1 MRLAHWCRT
10 VAVLI
15 AILGAIDPS
24 IMLARSSRPIVS
36 LLDASSPTTPIETD
50 TSDPAAALAASE
62 LTALTE
68 RVARQLSRSADV
80 ERGLTAGAS
89 AVVVTGDRLPTFADS
104 VMEPSFVVLPAG
116 PAAEAVEIDEL
127 AGPTRAHVD
136 TRVPFIAVI
145 RVIGGRGGTLA
156 VTLSAGGATLDRAER
171 VVAEEDARFEVP
183 LTFVPTSIGTARIH
197 VVAAL
202 SRSGPA
208 PTRPAISAGA
218 DTLTRVDHRPWS
230 VFVFDRRPSW
240 MSTFVRRA
248 LEDDER
254 FAVTSRTVTSRG
266 VATDTPNAP
275 ADLHD
280 VAALSSFD
288 AIIVGAPDAMT
299 TDDVAGLDAF
309 MRRRGGAVIC
319 LWDVRP
325 TGPALAMMGV
335 DRWNADTRSTDS
347 AVTLPGG
354 AIRASDLAWP
364 ARLPARSGVIGP
376 LDETGPTTW
385 IGSPGSPAP
394 DRPAIVWSMPVGPG
408 QLVVSGALDS
418 WRYRGAPHATFDAAW
433 RELVASAAEGSP
445 APLDV
450 SVTPSVARPGRPIAI
465 EVRLRDGDAAVAA
478 GIATQTTMALRL
490 EGPNGGSS
498 AATIRV
504 WPGASP
510 DRFVATFT
518 APEGAGWYHLVASD
532 GPVAGDADLLVD
544 AGASSPRA
552 GERDAL
558 AAWATSRGGR
568 VIDATELGELD
579 SAIQRLTPAGST
591 REPYHPMRSA
601 WWIGP
606 MTLLLSIDWLRRRRH
621 GRS

>member
-1 MRLAHWCRT
+1 VTLARSCRT
-10 VAVLI
+10 VAVLV
-15 AILGAIDPS
+15 ALLGAIDPS
-24 IMLARSSRPIVS
+24 IMVARSNRPIVS
-36 LLDASSPTTPIETD
+36 LVDASSPTTRLDVSERTTLTD
-50 TSDPAAALAASE
+50 
-62 LTALTE
+62 
-68 RVARQLSRSADV
+68 RVARQLSRTADV
-80 ERGLTAGAS
+80 ARGLTAGAS
-89 AVVVTGDRLPTFADS
+89 AVVVTGDRLPLFADS
-104 VMEPSFVVLPAG
+104 VVEPSFVILPPG

-136 TRVPFIAVI
+136 TRVPFIAVT
-145 RVIGGRGGTLA
+145 RVMGGRGGRLV

-171 VVAEEDARFEVP
+171 VVAEDDARFEVP

-197 VVAAL
+197 VAAAL
-202 SRSGPA
+202 SRSGSAAASPA
-208 PTRPAISAGA
+208 VTAAA
-218 DTLTRVDHRPWS
+218 DTLTQVDRRPWS

-280 VAALSSFD
+280 VAALSRFD
-288 AIIVGAPDAMT
+288 AIVVGAPDAVT
-299 TDDVAGLDAF
+299 TDDVSGLDAF
-309 MRRRGGAVIC
+309 LRRRGGAVIC

-335 DRWNADTRSTDS
+335 DRWNADTRATDS

-364 ARLPARSGVIGP
+364 ARLPAQGSVIGP
-376 LDETGPTTW
+376 LDETGPTT
-385 IGSPGSPAP
+385 IGSPGSAAP
-394 DRPAIVWSMPVGPG
+394 DRPAIVWSAPVGSG

-433 RELVASAAEGSP
+433 RQLIASAAEGSP
-445 APLDV
+445 APIDV
-450 SVTPSVARPGRPIAI
+450 SVTPSVARPGQSIAI
-465 EVRLRDGDAAVAA
+465 EVRLRDADAAMAA
-478 GIATQTTMALRL
+478 GGATETTMALRL
-490 EGPNGGSS
+490 EGPNGASG

-504 WPGASP
+504 WPGLSP
-510 DRFVATFT
+510 GRFVATST
-518 APEGAGWYHLVASD
+518 APADAGWYRLVASD
-532 GPVAGDADLLVD
+532 GQVAGEMDLLID

-552 GERDAL
+552 SERDAL
-558 AAWATSRGGR
+558 EAWATSRGGR
-568 VIDATELGELD
+568 VVDATALGELD
-579 SAIQRLTPAGST
+579 SAIQRLAPVGST

-606 MTLLLSIDWLRRRRH
+606 VTLLLSIDWLRRRRR
-621 GRS
+621 GLS

>member
-1 MRLAHWCRT
+1 MTLARWCRT
-10 VAVLI
+10 VAVLV

-24 IMLARSSRPIVS
+24 IMVARSGRPIVS
-36 LLDASSPTTPIETD
+36 LLDAS
-50 TSDPAAALAASE
+50 DPAAALAASARTT
-62 LTALTE
+62 LAD
-68 RVARQLSRSADV
+68 RVARQLSRTADV

-104 VMEPSFVVLPAG
+104 VLEPSFVILPSG
-116 PAAEAVEIDEL
+116 SGAETVEIDDL

-136 TRVPFIAVI
+136 TRVPFTAVI
-145 RVIGGRGGTLA
+145 RVIGGRASTLA
-156 VTLSAGGATLDRAER
+156 VTLSADGATLDRVER
-171 VVAEEDARFEVP
+171 MVVEDDERFEVP
-183 LTFVPTSIGTARIH
+183 LTFVPASIGAAKIH
-197 VVAAL
+197 VAAAL
-202 SRSGPA
+202 FRSAASSASPA
-208 PTRPAISAGA
+208 VSAA
-218 DTLTRVDHRPWS
+218 VDTLTRVDRRPWS

-275 ADLHD
+275 ADLRD
-280 VAALSSFD
+280 VAALSPFD
-288 AIIVGAPDAMT
+288 AIVVGAPDAMT

-335 DRWNADTRSTDS
+335 DRWNVDTRATDS

-364 ARLPARSGVIGP
+364 ARLPAQGGVIGP
-376 LDETGPTTW
+376 LDDTGPTTS
-385 IGSPGSPAP
+385 IGTLGSPAP
-394 DRPAIVWSMPVGPG
+394 DRPAIVWSTPVGPG

-418 WRYRGAPHATFDAAW
+418 WRYRSAAQATFDAAW
-433 RELVASAAEGSP
+433 RQVIANAAAGSP
-445 APLDV
+445 APLGV
-450 SVTPSVARPGRPIAI
+450 SVTPSVARPGQSIAI
-465 EVRLRDGDAAVAA
+465 EVRLRDAAAAVAA
-478 GIATQTTMALRL
+478 GLATQTTMAMRL
-490 EGPNGGSS
+490 EGPNGASG

-510 DRFVATFT
+510 GRFVASVP
-518 APEGAGWYHLVASD
+518 APAEAGLYRVVASD
-532 GPVAGDADLLVD
+532 GGVAGDADLFVD
-544 AGASSPRA
+544 PDASSSRA

-568 VIDATELGELD
+568 VIDATTLGDLD
-579 SAIQRLTPAGST
+579 SALQRLAPAGAT
-591 REPYHPMRSA
+591 RAPSHPMRSA
-601 WWIGP
+601 WWIVP
-606 MTLLLSIDWLRRRRH
+606 MTLLLSIDWLRRRRR
-621 GRS
+621 GLS